1 MKQRPMTEQNAA
13 LPTPDSGKRLDVS
26 ELEERKIGRHTHW
39 FRKEGGMQVCGA
51 GLRKRPDNFRCG
63 QSVGLHELRGRC
75 RLHGGSKSV
84 VGRPVTTGTGIRF
97 LRGRLGDIE
106 EQAKNDLAV
115 SDMQGPVAALVAVA
129 ARVGELVDEKDSPH
143 FRGEAIE
150 KFGAVQDAVAS
161 GRASAMV
168 NALDE
173 LGRHLEK
180 GADEADSLDQFA
192 DVSLKLHTA
201 IASTWRIDLAKG
213 NAFNK
218 RHMEAMFAEF
228 GRIVICE
235 VEDPAKSRAILD
247 KIEAML
253 VRADRNIRSD

>member
-1 MKQRPMTEQNAA
+1 MIEQNAEQH
-13 LPTPDSGKRLDVS
+13 TPDRGKHLDVAD
-26 ELEERKIGRHTHW
+26 LEERKIGRHTHW
-39 FRKEGGMQVCGA
+39 FRKDGGMQVCGA

-115 SDMQGPVAALVAVA
+115 SDMQGPVAALIAVA
-129 ARVGELVDEKDSPH
+129 SRVGELVDERDSPY
-143 FRGEAIE
+143 FRKTALEMFA
-150 KFGAVQDAVAS
+150 AVQDAVAS
-161 GRASAMV
+161 GRATAMV
-168 NALDE
+168 SALDG
-173 LGRHLEK
+173 LGKYLEK
-180 GADEADSLDQFA
+180 GAAEADALDQFA
-192 DVSLKLHTA
+192 EVSLKLHTA

-253 VRADRNIRSD
+253 VRADRNARRD